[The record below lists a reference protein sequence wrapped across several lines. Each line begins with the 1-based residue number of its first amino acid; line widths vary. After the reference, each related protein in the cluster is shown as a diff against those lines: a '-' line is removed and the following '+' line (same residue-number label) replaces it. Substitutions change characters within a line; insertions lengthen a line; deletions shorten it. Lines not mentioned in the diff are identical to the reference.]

1 MPRSSRALHTAMSRF
16 ATIRAAFLAKLRGS
30 EGLSRVRAVLRS
42 AWDPPLRRKVMV
54 GGGHIVRRRSSH
66 AAFGIALLLALG
78 GSLALAAWAPA
89 RAAAVTIDSPKD
101 GSYTKNRTPT
111 FSGTGLP
118 FVPLTLSIR
127 EAGGE
132 SAAEPV
138 TATPGAA
145 GQWEATPEVSLSD
158 GSYTA
163 VAEQP

>member
-1 MPRSSRALHTAMSRF
+1 MV
-16 ATIRAAFLAKLRGS
+16 RG
-30 EGLSRVRAVLRS
+30 
-42 AWDPPLRRKVMV
+42 D
-54 GGGHIVRRRSSH
+54 HIVRRGWSRT
-66 AAFGIALLLALG
+66 AFGIALLLALG

-89 RAAAVTIDSPKD
+89 QAAAVTIDSPED
-101 GSYTKNRTPT
+101 GSYIKNRTPT

-118 FVPLTLSIR
+118 FIPLTLSIR

-138 TATPGAA
+138 TATPGPA

-163 VAEQP
+163 AAEQPEALEPKSEVAFIIDNVAPSVTMAAPKASTNVASPTLKGTRGTAN